1 MNRKILTQATTALT
15 GSERSY
21 SVETREVFFAGV
33 VFFPAFCAS
42 DFFLE
47 PETAFSARLFFCFS
61 AMKVLL
67 KPRDSK

>member
-15 GSERSY
+15 GSARSY

-47 PETAFSARLFFCFS
+47 PETAFWHGWFFVF
-61 AMKVLL
+61 L
-67 KPRDSK
+67 P